1 MALTTLAPSH
11 RKLLDDVSAAMRA
24 RNTRLAAALAQEGL
38 SSGFR
43 HPLLLKARALWST
56 EQGLH
61 EAALTDFQQADEL
74 SLPDAAIKGAI
85 GACLFKLERF
95 GEAVDAYRA
104 AVAIQPNN
112 ASLHCRLGWAHELGQ
127 DLVEARLSYQRALE
141 LAPDN
146 PEILG
151 RFAFLATR
159 TASWAEARSL
169 AERAVAGDSGH
180 FAANLALATTDLEE
194 GHYDAADLR
203 LAAILADK
211 NLAANN
217 RYLALGLLGDLRDRQ
232 NRIAE
237 AMAAFAASKDACRRH
252 YSVPLAPDGTTMS
265 QAVSLM
271 TAHFGQLPSPPQS
284 ERSAAPASETTH
296 YFLVGFLRSGTTLLE
311 HALAS
316 NPRVVTLEERDPAAD
331 ALLAFSP
338 QSRKLR
344 ALADA
349 TEQTLDEYR
358 ERYWQNVR
366 KYGVDPQDKIF
377 IDKGPIASVKLPV
390 LMRLFPNAK
399 ILFAIRDPRDVV
411 LSCYRRRFRI
421 NPTTYEFLTLE
432 STARFYDAVMSLSEI
447 YRDKLPLDIYD
458 IRYESVVDDF
468 EGQTRALCNF
478 MGLPWD
484 DAMRRFSDRSKKGA
498 VSTVSAPQIARGLNR
513 EGIGQWRRYA
523 EHLAPVLP
531 ILRPWVEKFGY
542 SAD

>member
-1 MALTTLAPSH
+1 MTTLASSH
-11 RKLLDDVSAAMRA
+11 RKLLDDVGGAMRA
-24 RNTRLAAALAQEGL
+24 RNAKLAATLAQEGL
-38 SSGFR
+38 ATGFR
-43 HPLLLKARALWST
+43 HPLLLKARALWAT
-56 EQGLH
+56 EQGMH
-61 EAALTDFQQADEL
+61 EAALADFQLADEL

-95 GEAVDAYRA
+95 GESVDAYRA
-104 AVAIQPNN
+104 GVAIQPAN

-127 DLVEARLSYQRALE
+127 ELAEARVSYLRALE

-151 RFAFLATR
+151 RFASLAAR
-159 TASWAEARSL
+159 TGSWAEARRFG
-169 AERAVAGDSGH
+169 ERAIAGDSGH
-180 FAANLALATTDLEE
+180 FAANLALATTDVEE
-194 GHYDAADLR
+194 GLYDAADLR
-203 LAAILADK
+203 LAAMLADG
-211 NLAANN
+211 NLSANN

-232 NRIAE
+232 DRVAE
-237 AMAAFAASKDACRRH
+237 AMAAFTAAKAEARKQYPALLS
-252 YSVPLAPDGTTMS
+252 PDGTTMS
-265 QAVSLM
+265 QTVSLM
-271 TAHFGQLPSPPQS
+271 TAYYQQMPSLSPRERDPSPS
-284 ERSAAPASETTH
+284 EANH
-296 YFLVGFLRSGTTLLE
+296 FFLMGFLRSGTTLLE
-311 HALAS
+311 HALAG

-358 ERYWQNVR
+358 ERYWQTVR
-366 KYGVDPQDKIF
+366 KHGVDPRDKIF

-390 LMRLFPNAK
+390 LNRLFPKAK

-411 LSCYRRRFRI
+411 LSCFRRRFRI

-432 STARFYDAVMSLSEI
+432 GTARFYDAVMALSEI
-447 YRDKLPLDIYD
+447 YRHKLPLDIYD
-458 IRYESVVDDF
+458 IRYESLVDDF
-468 EGQTRALCNF
+468 EGQTRALCAF

-484 DAMRRFSDRSKKGA
+484 DAMRKFSDRSKMGA

-523 EHLAPVLP
+523 DQLAPVLP